1 MKTLKTSIVTG
12 ASIENFVEVFFYT
25 ALSNVFVTPT
35 LTATNLVPL
44 PGNYTARVAIN
55 DIIVTPERSV
65 FVTGFNAIKM
75 TGKPFVLATGD
86 VVRISLKGGVNDVAA
101 NITTALYDVTPID
114 AQDFTLLVIPGIEQ
128 AIMEFL
134 PTINLTVSNSRSVLS
149 PAASLVKGCSR
160 PIARQVKTQ
169 SLTPIDCGN

>member
-1 MKTLKTSIVTG
+1 MKILKTSTVLDV
-12 ASIENFVEVFFYT
+12 SIEDFVEVFDYT

-35 LTATNLVPL
+35 LTATNLIPL
-44 PGNYTARVAIN
+44 PGNYTGRVIIN

-65 FVTGFNAIKM
+65 FVTGFNSIKM

-86 VVRISLKGGVNDVAA
+86 VLRILLKGSVNDVAA

-114 AQDFTLLVIPGIEQ
+114 AEDFTVLVMPGIEQ
-128 AIMEFL
+128 AIIEFL

-149 PAASLVKGCSR
+149 PSASLVKGCSM